1 MDFSKNSHVTLW
13 AAFLLAFFGFLRKS
27 NIAPPAP
34 HLFDPTKHISRSS
47 LHSPP
52 MAPYSWIWP
61 GLRPF
66 NLINVYSPS
75 LSIPYPIHH
84 FVQSPL
90 SNSCYPEYLPL
101 PTAPRSCFRRGL
113 RQPFSHIHRSSYIF
127 DFFCHK
133 SARIPVSIP
142 AIRSGVA
149 DAVLLG
155 LPASPLNYSKLTA
168 IGVQTPSIATSP
180 SHLVNVTGLPSK
192 WLTTCLSL
200 YILYILLWFLALCPQ
215 SVFLL
220 VYVSLRIWV

>member
-1 MDFSKNSHVTLW
+1 MEYVSTMHLMALPFMLLKLTVYPLHSKVSENSCHVIHTN
-13 AAFLLAFFGFLRKS
+13 APPHSPAFL
-27 NIAPPAP
+27 
-34 HLFDPTKHISRSS
+34 H
-47 LHSPP
+47 
-52 MAPYSWIWP
+52 
-61 GLRPF
+61 
-66 NLINVYSPS
+66 PS
-75 LSIPYPIHH
+75 GS
-84 FVQSPL
+84 
-90 SNSCYPEYLPL
+90 
-101 PTAPRSCFRRGL
+101 
-113 RQPFSHIHRSSYIF
+113 SSYIF

-215 SVFLL
+215 SLSTLSQILGTFILAA
-220 VYVSLRIWV
+220 SLS